1 VIQALIFDFDGL
13 MLDTELAEYRS
24 WQDEFQA
31 FGCDFPRALWE
42 ECIGTSATFD
52 PCELLAQRLGGPFD
66 RAIVRE
72 RRRARFTTLMAEQT
86 LMPGVMEYIEEAKRR
101 KLKLGVAS
109 SSTRSWVAGY
119 LEQFNL
125 LPLFD
130 TVKCSDD
137 VGTVKPN
144 PTVYREALRAM
155 DVRPEQAVALE
166 DSVNGMAA
174 AQGAGIFCVVVPN
187 EMTRQFSF
195 DHADLRLN
203 SLTEMALGEVLLRAT
218 RRVNGKG

>member
-13 MLDTELAEYRS
+13 MLDTELPEYRS

-31 FGCDFPRALWE
+31 LGCDFPRALWE

-52 PCELLAQRLGGPFD
+52 PYELLAQRLGRPVD
-66 RAIVRE
+66 KESVRE
-72 RRRARFTTLMAEQT
+72 RRRARFATLMAEQT
-86 LMPGVMEYIEEAKRR
+86 LMPGVIEYIEEAKRH
-101 KLKLGVAS
+101 KLKLGIAS
-109 SSTRSWVAGY
+109 SSARRWIVGY

-144 PTVYREALRAM
+144 PTVYREALRAL

-166 DSVNGMAA
+166 DSVNGMRA

-187 EMTRQFSF
+187 EMTRRLSF
-195 DHADLRLN
+195 DNADLRLA
-203 SLTEMALGEVLLRAT
+203 SLTEMPLAEVLQRASQ
-218 RRVNGKG
+218 RVNGA